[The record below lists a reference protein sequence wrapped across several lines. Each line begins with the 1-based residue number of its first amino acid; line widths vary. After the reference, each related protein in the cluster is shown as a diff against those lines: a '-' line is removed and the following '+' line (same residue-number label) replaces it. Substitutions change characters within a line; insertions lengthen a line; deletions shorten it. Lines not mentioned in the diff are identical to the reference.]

1 MIHNGTFKRK
11 RALKDLRRNSSSNKS
26 RRKYLLCKS
35 YPAPQTTKFCKISNF
50 HNFNLT
56 TKTSSVSKFLQ
67 SKSRISGIND
77 RCCQCRTVNNGEDS
91 DSKKDKLSTR
101 LELSLIYRSE
111 GKVRRTTEARRRT
124 TEQQIHN
131 LKLTKGN
138 CKYWY
143 GKRRKYGVRAKK
155 VIEINSYP
163 NPNVN
168 PNNNK
173 YEYNEYNQDI
183 GVQTI
188 PISTKKL
195 TKRQDETWKK
205 YNNKHNKNIHSNG
218 TIETIENE
226 QLYLTTI
233 NTINNNNNKFNKIT
247 NPCYSYSNR
256 CFRSK
261 ECKLWQSSPS
271 LKSISA
277 CTGFRYS
284 KTVPN
289 LCSLAND
296 SVTGWASLKTNEKLS
311 HDQISSW
318 KSRGS

>member
-26 RRKYLLCKS
+26 RRKYILCKS
-35 YPAPQTTKFCKISNF
+35 YSTAHF
-50 HNFNLT
+50 HNLT
-56 TKTSSVSKFLQ
+56 TKKFLQ

-101 LELSLIYRSE
+101 LKLSLIYRSE

-124 TEQQIHN
+124 TEKQIHN

-143 GKRRKYGVRAKK
+143 GKRRKYGVRATE
-155 VIEINSYP
+155 VIKINFNPKFTS

-173 YEYNEYNQDI
+173 NYEYNEDI
-183 GVQTI
+183 GVRVQTI

-233 NTINNNNNKFNKIT
+233 NTTINNNNNKFNKIT